1 MTSGRLG
8 PKRLPTCTQVRGHPL
23 AGQMQRPPPPRTLP
37 PPTGPLSLSPSDE
50 LTWSVDA
57 GLYIKL
63 TAQSFKSG
71 VSIVEVIPKA
81 PRSVVSR
88 LLAAGPRGALRCQAT
103 ALLPWGVGR
112 GLLLGKGH
120 HP

>member
-71 VSIVEVIPKA
+71 VSVVEVIPKA

-88 LLAAGPRGALRCQAT
+88 LLAAGALSGSPLSGYCSAS
-103 ALLPWGVGR
+103 VGR
-112 GLLLGKGH
+112 GEGAAAR
-120 HP
+120 